1 MHSSSRKP
9 WDRSEV
15 QSVNIEEPC
24 FLSPFCTLHPPIM
37 RRFVS
42 ILVALCPVGAIHAQS
57 APAVPP
63 AIQRIWTLG
72 MDSSHAPRVAQ
83 QLLDSVGPRLLGTPD
98 LKRAQD
104 WAIATLSGWG
114 ITAQRETFG
123 TWRGWR
129 RGYSHIDLIEP
140 RVRTL
145 EGMMLGFSPG
155 TGKKDKVATTVILPR
170 FADSTEFVTWLPAVK
185 GKLVLV
191 SAPMQSCRPTED
203 IARNATPATLA
214 KDSAWRAENAR
225 DWGGRNVR
233 GTGLS
238 LALGG
243 GELAVR
249 LEEAGAAGVI
259 SSRPTNSRG
268 GLALFETYTNK
279 VPTVAL
285 SCEDYGLVFRLTEN
299 NQNPKL
305 RLNLDAELLGEQ
317 PVSNVVGR
325 IPGTT
330 KPEEYVLLSAH
341 FDSWDGASGAT
352 DNGTGS
358 VMMLEAMR
366 MLKQVL
372 PNPQRTIVIG
382 LWAGEEE
389 GLVGSGAF
397 AEDHPEIVKGLQA
410 MFNQD
415 NGTGRVVRLNAG
427 GLPNARAHLNDW
439 LTQLVPSMRAMITP
453 DSTPGRPSMGGSDDA
468 SFACHGVPAFGMGGA
483 SWDYGVVT
491 WHTTRDTYDKLV
503 FDDIKHNATLVASL
517 AYLASEDP
525 SFITRERVDLSALP
539 GGGPPGMPANVAAQA
554 PRAWPSCTA
563 VPRVTKPRLK

>member
-1 MHSSSRKP
+1 
-9 WDRSEV
+9 
-15 QSVNIEEPC
+15 
-24 FLSPFCTLHPPIM
+24 M
-37 RRFVS
+37 RRTL
-42 ILVALCPVGAIHAQS
+42 ILAALAASAATAGAQGAS
-57 APAVPP
+57 AVDP

-72 MDSSHAPRVAQ
+72 MDSSQAPRLAQ
-83 QLLDSVGPRLLGTPD
+83 QLLDSLGPRLLGSPD
-98 LKRAQD
+98 MARAQD
-104 WAIATLSGWG
+104 WAIKTLGGWG
-114 ITAQRETFG
+114 IEARREVFG

-129 RGYSHIDLIEP
+129 RGYSHIDLIAP

-155 TGKKDKVATTVILPR
+155 TNRKDQVAETIVLPL
-170 FADSTEFVTWLPAVK
+170 FADSAEFVKWLPAVK

-191 SAPMQSCRPTED
+191 SAPFASCRPTED
-203 IARNATPATLA
+203 VLKNGTPATIA
-214 KDSAWRAENAR
+214 RDSAWRAQNAR
-225 DWGGRNVR
+225 EWGGRNVR

-249 LEEAGAAGVI
+249 LEQAGAAGVI

-268 GLALFETYTNK
+268 GLALFETYTTK

-285 SCEDYGLVFRLTEN
+285 ACEDYGRVFRLTEN
-299 NQNPKL
+299 NQHPRI

-317 PVSNVVGR
+317 PMANVVGR

-330 KPEEYVLLSAH
+330 KPDEYVLLSAH
-341 FDSWDGASGAT
+341 FDSWDGGSGAT

-366 MLKQVL
+366 ILQQVL
-372 PNPQRTIVIG
+372 PKPQRTILIG

-389 GLVGSGAF
+389 GLIGSGAF
-397 AEDHPEIVKGLQA
+397 AEDHPEVLKGLQGL
-410 MFNQD
+410 FNQD
-415 NGTGRVVRLNAG
+415 NGTGRVMRLNAG
-427 GLPNARAHLNDW
+427 GLPNARAHLNEW
-439 LTQLVPSMRAMITP
+439 LTRLVPSMSAMIMP
-453 DSTPGRPSMGGSDDA
+453 DTTPGRPSMGGTDDA

-503 FDDIKHNATLVASL
+503 FEDVKHNATLVASL

-525 SFITRERVDLSALP
+525 SFITRERVDLSTLP
-539 GGGPPGMPANVAAQA
+539 AGGPPGVPARAGVQA
-554 PRAWPSCTA
+554 PRTWPACA
-563 VPRVTKPRLK
+563 PVPRVTRPRLK

>member
-1 MHSSSRKP
+1 
-9 WDRSEV
+9 
-15 QSVNIEEPC
+15 
-24 FLSPFCTLHPPIM
+24 M
-37 RRFVS
+37 RRS
-42 ILVALCPVGAIHAQS
+42 LLLVALLAGASSLRAQG
-57 APAVPP
+57 APATDA

-72 MDSSHAPRVAQ
+72 MDSSQTPRLAQ
-83 QLLDSVGPRLLGTPD
+83 QLLDSLGPRLLGSPD
-98 LKRAQD
+98 MKRAQD
-104 WAIATLSGWG
+104 WAIKTLGGWG
-114 ITAQRETFG
+114 IDAKHEQFG

-129 RGYSHIDLIEP
+129 RGYSHIDLIAP

-155 TGKKDKVATTVILPR
+155 TNKKDKVAETLVLPH
-170 FADSTEFVTWLPAVK
+170 FADSTEFVKWLPAVK

-203 IARNATPATLA
+203 IVKNGTPATISR
-214 KDSAWRAENAR
+214 DSAWRAENAR
-225 DWGGRNVR
+225 EWGGRNVR

-268 GLALFETYTNK
+268 GLALFETYTTK

-285 SCEDYGLVFRLTEN
+285 SCEDYGLVFRLTDN
-299 NQNPKL
+299 NQHPKI

-317 PVSNVVGR
+317 PISNVVGR

-330 KPEEYVLLSAH
+330 KPNEYVLLSAH
-341 FDSWDGASGAT
+341 FDSWDGGSGAT
-352 DNGTGS
+352 DNATGS

-366 MLKQVL
+366 ILKQVL
-372 PNPQRTIVIG
+372 PNPQRTILIG

-397 AEDHPEIVKGLQA
+397 AEDHPEVLKGLQA

-415 NGTGRVVRLNAG
+415 NGTGRVMRVGAG
-427 GLPNARAHLNDW
+427 GLPNGAVHLSSW
-439 LTQLVPSMRAMITP
+439 LKQLPTAFQTAVPFDGS
-453 DSTPGRPSMGGSDDA
+453 PGRPSSGGTDDA
-468 SFACHGVPAFGMGGA
+468 SFACHGVPVFGMGGA

-491 WHTTRDTYDKLV
+491 WHTTRDTFDKVV
-503 FDDIKHNATLVASL
+503 FDDLKHNATLVASL

-525 SFITRERVDLSALP
+525 SFITRERVDLSTLP
-539 GGGPPGMPANVAAQA
+539 AGGRPGVPARAGGPPPM
-554 PRAWPSCTA
+554 RAWPTCTP

>member
-1 MHSSSRKP
+1 
-9 WDRSEV
+9 
-15 QSVNIEEPC
+15 
-24 FLSPFCTLHPPIM
+24 M
-37 RRFVS
+37 RRTLL
-42 ILVALCPVGAIHAQS
+42 IAALVASAASLRAQGAPTAD
-57 APAVPP
+57 A

-72 MDSSHAPRVAQ
+72 MDSSQAPRLAQ
-83 QLLDSVGPRLLGTPD
+83 VLLDSLGPRLLGSPD
-98 LKRAQD
+98 MAAAEA
-104 WAIATLSGWG
+104 WAMNTLGSWG
-114 ITAQRETFG
+114 IEANRENFG

-129 RGYSHIDLIEP
+129 RGYSHIDLIAP

-155 TGKKDKVATTVILPR
+155 TKGKDKIAETIILPH
-170 FADSTEFVTWLPAVK
+170 FADSTEFVKWLPAVK

-191 SAPMQSCRPTED
+191 SAPFASCRPTED
-203 IARNATPATLA
+203 IVKNGLPATIA
-214 KDSAWRAENAR
+214 RDSAWRADNAKE
-225 DWGGRNVR
+225 WGGRNVR

-268 GLALFETYTNK
+268 GLALFETYTEK

-285 SCEDYGLVFRLTEN
+285 SCEDYGLVFRLTDN
-299 NQNPKL
+299 DQHPKI
-305 RLNLDAELLGEQ
+305 RLNLESELLGEQ
-317 PVSNVVGR
+317 PISNIIGR

-330 KPEEYVLLSAH
+330 KPEEYIVLSAH
-341 FDSWDGASGAT
+341 FDSWDGGSGAT

-366 MLKQVL
+366 ILKQVL
-372 PNPQRTIVIG
+372 PKPQRTILIG

-397 AEDHPEIVKGLQA
+397 AEDHPEVLKGLQGV
-410 MFNQD
+410 FNQD
-415 NGTGRVVRLNAG
+415 GGTGRVTRLNAG
-427 GLPNARAHLNDW
+427 GLPNAGVHLAGW
-439 LTQLVPSMRAMITP
+439 LKQLKPEMQGMIP
-453 DSTPGRPSMGGSDDA
+453 FDGSAGRPSMGGTDDA

-491 WHTTRDTYDKLV
+491 WHTTRDTFDKVVL
-503 FDDIKHNATLVASL
+503 DDLKHNATLVASL

-525 SFITRERVDLSALP
+525 SFITREKVDLNTLP
-539 GGGPPGMPANVAAQA
+539 AGGPPGAPARAGAQA
-554 PRAWPSCTA
+554 PRTWPTCTP
-563 VPRVTKPRLK
+563 VPRSTKPRLK

>member
-1 MHSSSRKP
+1 
-9 WDRSEV
+9 
-15 QSVNIEEPC
+15 
-24 FLSPFCTLHPPIM
+24 M
-37 RRFVS
+37 RRS
-42 ILVALCPVGAIHAQS
+42 LLIVALAAGAATLSAQG
-57 APAVPP
+57 APAEQ

-72 MDSSHAPRVAQ
+72 MDSSQTPRLAQ
-83 QLLDSVGPRLLGTPD
+83 QLLDSLGPRLLGSPD
-98 LKRAQD
+98 MAAAQN
-104 WAIATLSGWG
+104 WAIKTLGGWG
-114 ITAQRETFG
+114 ISARNEQFG

-129 RGYSHIDLIEP
+129 RGYSHIDLIAP

-155 TGKKDKVATTVILPR
+155 TDKKDKVAETVVLPH
-170 FADSTEFVTWLPAVK
+170 FADSTEFVQWLPAVQ

-191 SAPMQSCRPTED
+191 SAPFASCRPTED
-203 IARNATPATLA
+203 WVKNGTPASVTR
-214 KDSAWRAENAR
+214 DSALRAENAR
-225 DWGGRNVR
+225 EWSGRNVR

-268 GLALFETYTNK
+268 GLSLFETYTSK

-285 SCEDYGLVFRLTEN
+285 SCEDYGLVFRLTDN
-299 NQNPKL
+299 NQHPKI
-305 RLNLDAELLGEQ
+305 RLNLDAELLGER
-317 PVSNVVGR
+317 PISNVVGR

-330 KPEEYVLLSAH
+330 KPDEYVVLSAH
-341 FDSWDGASGAT
+341 FDSWDGGSGAT

-366 MLKQVL
+366 ILKQVL
-372 PNPQRTIVIG
+372 PKPQRTIIIG

-397 AEDHPEIVKGLQA
+397 AEDHPEILKGLQGI
-410 MFNQD
+410 FNQD

-427 GLPNARAHLNDW
+427 GLPNAAAHLTGW
-439 LTQLVPSMRAMITP
+439 MKQLPPELQAQVPFDGS
-453 DSTPGRPSMGGSDDA
+453 PGRPSSGGTDDA
-468 SFACHGVPAFGMGGA
+468 SFACHGVPAFGMGA
-483 SWDYGVVT
+483 APWDYGVVT

-503 FDDIKHNATLVASL
+503 FDDLKHNATLVASL

-525 SFITRERVDLSALP
+525 QFITREQVDLNTLP
-539 GGGPPGMPANVAAQA
+539 AGGPPGAPARAGAQT
-554 PRAWPSCTA
+554 PRTWPVCTP